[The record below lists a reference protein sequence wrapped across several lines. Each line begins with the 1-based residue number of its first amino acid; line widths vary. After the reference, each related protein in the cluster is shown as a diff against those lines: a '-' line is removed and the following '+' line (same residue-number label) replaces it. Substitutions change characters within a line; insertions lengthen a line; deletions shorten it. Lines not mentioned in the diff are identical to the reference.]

1 MAQVVTAYCS
11 AFDVGTLSFRS
22 MTGNEA
28 LSTLFD
34 FEVQLVSG
42 DASLDLKSALGK
54 SLTLEIQ
61 PQVGALRY
69 LDGQITRFEFNGR
82 ETLTSRSYIYTAT
95 VRPSLW
101 YLTRSV
107 NCRIF
112 QEKTVVE
119 IIQEVF
125 SAYGFPV
132 TNRLGATYRT
142 WGYCTQF
149 QETDFAFVSRLM
161 EQEGIY
167 YYFTHQMGQHT
178 LVLADDMSGHDALPD
193 YASLPYLAP
202 DQIALPETEGVDR
215 WHTEDNV
222 TTGRYVVDDYDF
234 RKPKAD
240 LQSQQA
246 NPLSDEHGSYEK
258 YNWQLGYVN
267 GDEGNHYSRVRLE
280 EEQTG
285 SESAHGHTTI
295 RAFAPGYLFT
305 LTGCPR
311 TADNREYLIVGAS
324 YQFQSGGDASGSS
337 TARYDT
343 EFLAQ
348 PTSLPWRAPS
358 ITPLPKATGPQT
370 AVVVGPAG
378 ETIWTDQHGRVKLQF
393 R

>member
-1 MAQVVTAYCS
+1 MTQIVMAYSQ
-11 AFDVGTLSFRS
+11 AFEPGTLSFRS

-34 FEVQLVSG
+34 FEVQLVSS

-101 YLTRSV
+101 YLTRSI

-132 TNRLGATYRT
+132 TNRLSSTYRT
-142 WGYCTQF
+142 WGFCTQF
-149 QETDFAFVSRLM
+149 QESDFAFVSRLM

-178 LVLADDMSGHDALPD
+178 LVLADDMSAHDPLPD
-193 YASLPYLAP
+193 
-202 DQIALPETEGVDR
+202 
-215 WHTEDNV
+215 
-222 TTGRYVVDDYDF
+222 
-234 RKPKAD
+234 
-240 LQSQQA
+240 
-246 NPLSDEHGSYEK
+246 
-258 YNWQLGYVN
+258 
-267 GDEGNHYSRVRLE
+267 
-280 EEQTG
+280 
-285 SESAHGHTTI
+285 
-295 RAFAPGYLFT
+295 
-305 LTGCPR
+305 
-311 TADNREYLIVGAS
+311 
-324 YQFQSGGDASGSS
+324 
-337 TARYDT
+337 
-343 EFLAQ
+343 
-348 PTSLPWRAPS
+348 
-358 ITPLPKATGPQT
+358 
-370 AVVVGPAG
+370 
-378 ETIWTDQHGRVKLQF
+378 
-393 R
+393 